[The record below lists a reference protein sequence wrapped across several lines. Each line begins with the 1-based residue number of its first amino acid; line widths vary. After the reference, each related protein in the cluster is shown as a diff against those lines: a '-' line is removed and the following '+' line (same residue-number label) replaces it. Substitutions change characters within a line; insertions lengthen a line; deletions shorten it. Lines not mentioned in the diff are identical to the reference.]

1 MKKILIWPSRTQWW
15 VAALA
20 VAPVMVWSQ
29 APDIDAT
36 QAWRQA
42 NDVVGQFRRGHIDL
56 LKWEKSQPVA
66 KDNTPTSA
74 TELALPTAEAAV
86 QQSWKLRTDLVGTLS
101 RLQASDRALIADGQW
116 EQLDPS
122 LLRRTDGVSELLEFT
137 AQVRKAWLQATAS
150 VLALAHAKTALDASL
165 VAYEL
170 GERMV
175 KIGNW
180 SKLAQAPQQL
190 AWANA
195 QLDWQHARIAA
206 RQDQARLLKLLGL
219 WGRFDTV
226 TLAQAL
232 PGPVSIPSQQQFD
245 ARLQQLQHWSGGA
258 VSARIQGDARLAYDN
273 LTAAC
278 AVAEA
283 SDNIVKTREMVVE
296 ETQLHY
302 SGMLKS
308 TWDLLTEVQS
318 LAQAQVA
325 ALNARRD
332 AELARADLN
341 WVLLGGEPDAV
352 TTVSVSPSSAGGG
365 GGGD

>member
-1 MKKILIWPSRTQWW
+1 MHTLPSRTRWW

-20 VAPVMVWSQ
+20 AAPVMGWPQTPAV
-29 APDIDAT
+29 DAT
-36 QAWRQA
+36 HAWRQA

-56 LKWEKSQPVA
+56 LKWEKTQPVV
-66 KDNTPTSA
+66 KDDAPAPA
-74 TELALPTAEAAV
+74 TVLALPNGEVAV
-86 QQSWKLRTDLVGTLS
+86 QQAWKLRPDLAGTLN
-101 RLQASDRALIADGQW
+101 RLQASDRALIANGQW
-116 EQLDPS
+116 EQLDPR
-122 LLRRTDGVSELLEFT
+122 LLRRTDGLSELLEFT
-137 AQVRKAWLQATAS
+137 AQVRRAWLQATAS
-150 VLALAHAKTALDASL
+150 ALALAPSKTALEAAQ

-175 KIGNW
+175 KVGNW

-195 QLDWQHARIAA
+195 QLDWQRSRIAA

-219 WGRFDTV
+219 SGRYSAV
-226 TLAQAL
+226 TLADTL
-232 PGPVSIPSQQQFD
+232 PGTVSVPSPQQFD
-245 ARLQQLQHWSGGA
+245 ARLQQLRRWSGGA
-258 VSARIQGDARLAYDN
+258 VGARIQGDASLAYEN
-273 LTAAC
+273 LTAAY

-283 SDNIVKTREMVVE
+283 SANIVKTREMVVD

-308 TWDLLTEVQS
+308 TWDLLAEVQS

-325 ALNARRD
+325 ALNAQRD
-332 AELARADLN
+332 AELAQADLN

-352 TTVSVSPSSAGGG
+352 TTVSVSPTSAGGG